1 MKPLLHERITSFEN
15 PIQKAAAQ
23 LKLVCENLPTR
34 PISLWD
40 AEYGCASFIKQTSDI
55 AADKLMRLRSNRL
68 LYGAPPPDQG
78 TGRPRI
84 HGDKFKLN
92 DSSTW
97 WTPDQIIEV
106 NDPKMGQLCIRLWCH
121 LHFQQSKDHPMNL
134 IQIQRLDEFGVPK
147 NKALWLAWV
156 GLSMPALSSFW
167 QLYCRRFAI
176 DHWYRFAKGRLHW
189 TLPQLSTPE
198 QCQRWSDLL
207 PLMTW
212 QLWLAH
218 AIVHD
223 NPLPWQKK
231 QSKLSPGRVAQS
243 MGEVFAAI
251 GTPSVPPKP
260 RGKSPGWPAGKT
272 RLRKIRYPT
281 VKKTTT
287 KPKKEQPQSA

>member
-1 MKPLLHERITSFEN
+1 
-15 PIQKAAAQ
+15 
-23 LKLVCENLPTR
+23 
-34 PISLWD
+34 
-40 AEYGCASFIKQTSDI
+40 
-55 AADKLMRLRSNRL
+55 
-68 LYGAPPPDQG
+68 
-78 TGRPRI
+78 
-84 HGDKFKLN
+84 
-92 DSSTW
+92 
-97 WTPDQIIEV
+97 
-106 NDPKMGQLCIRLWCH
+106 
-121 LHFQQSKDHPMNL
+121 
-134 IQIQRLDEFGVPK
+134 
-147 NKALWLAWV
+147 
-156 GLSMPALSSFW
+156 MPALSSFW

-231 QSKLSPGRVAQS
+231 QSRLSPGRVAQA
-243 MGEVFAAI
+243 MGAVFAAI

-260 RGKSPGWPAGKT
+260 RGKSPGWPTGKA
-272 RLRKIRYPT
+272 RLRRIRYPT
-281 VKKTTT
+281 VKKSTP